1 MIDERQ
7 IAVRWELVSDAL
19 SERQRRLLAAA
30 EARSQGAG
38 GVSATAR
45 ATGLSRR
52 TIQRGLRDLDEGA
65 DPGPGR
71 VRRAGAGRKPL
82 TDTDP
87 ELLGDLDKLLEPAVR
102 GDPERPLRWTSKSAA
117 KLALGLQQ
125 QGHQIVARTVLRLLV
140 GMGFTM
146 QANRKTREGSEHPD
160 RDAQFQ
166 HINETAA
173 AALEARQP
181 VISVDTKKKELVG
194 DFKAVGREW
203 TPTGKPVQVNTHDF
217 PSHAKG
223 KAIPYGIFD
232 LARNEGWVSVGI
244 SFDTAQ
250 FAAAAIRGWWQQLGK
265 ASYPHAEILTIT
277 ADSGGSNSSR
287 GRLWKIELQKLADEI
302 AIPIRVLHFPP
313 GTSKWNRIE
322 HRLFSFITINWR
334 GKPLTDY
341 ATIIN
346 LIAATS
352 TDTGLKVYAQLD
364 ETVYEKGIQIADA
377 QMKNINIQRDSFH
390 GDWNYT
396 IHPTATV
403 ITS

>member
-7 IAVRWELVSDAL
+7 IAVRWELVSGTL

-52 TIQRGLRDLDEGA
+52 TIQRGLRDLDEGS

-71 VRRAGAGRKPL
+71 DRRPGAGRKPL
-82 TDTDP
+82 TETDP
-87 ELLGDLDKLLEPAVR
+87 ELLGDLDELLAPAVR

-117 KLALGLQQ
+117 NLARGLQL
-125 QGHQIVARTVLRLLV
+125 QGHQIAGRTVLRLLS

-146 QANRKTREGSEHPD
+146 QANRKTREGSDHPD
-160 RDAQFQ
+160 RDAQFE
-166 HINETAA
+166 HISDTVA
-173 AALEARQP
+173 AALKAREP

-203 TPTGKPVQVNTHDF
+203 APSGEPVQVNTHDF

-223 KAIPYGIFD
+223 KAIPYGILD

-250 FAAAAIRGWWQQLGK
+250 FAAAAIKGWWQQLGK
-265 ASYPHAEILTIT
+265 ASYPRAEMLTIT

-302 AIPIRVLHFPP
+302 GIAIRLLHFPP
-313 GTSKWNRIE
+313 ETSKWNRIE

-346 LIAATS
+346 LIAATG

-364 ETVYEKGIQIADA
+364 ETVYEKGIKISDA
-377 QMKNINIQRDSFH
+377 QMAAINIQRDPFH
-390 GDWNYT
+390 GDWNYI
-396 IHPTATV
+396 IHPATV